1 MPLCVNVKTE
11 TEVRYAFYRVH
22 CYGGADA
29 RFRPGS
35 DYELV
40 ASAGRRSAG

>member
-1 MPLCVNVKTE
+1 VHP
-11 TEVRYAFYRVH
+11 YR
-22 CYGGADA
+22 GATA
-29 RFRPGS
+29 GFRLGS